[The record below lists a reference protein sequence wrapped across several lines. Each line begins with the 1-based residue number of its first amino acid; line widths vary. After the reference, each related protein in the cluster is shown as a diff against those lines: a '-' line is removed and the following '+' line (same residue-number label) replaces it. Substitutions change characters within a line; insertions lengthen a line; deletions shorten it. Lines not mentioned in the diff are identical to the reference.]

1 MRIHWFELSQA
12 AFDVV
17 DVVDIEE
24 EEEEVK
30 VLINNNTLHNK
41 ITIKPKI
48 DISNI
53 PTHSVLW
60 QDVDGLAFK

>member
-1 MRIHWFELSQA
+1 MRIHWWFELSQA

-17 DVVDIEE
+17 DV

>member
-1 MRIHWFELSQA
+1 MRIHWWFELSQA

-17 DVVDIEE
+17 DVDVEE
-24 EEEEVK
+24 EDSEVK